1 MSRIA
6 CMYVCMYFGDSTF
19 FYFPTMIIVVIL
31 VNDNRIIH
39 YLIVISLNK
48 LDHINAYIYYVNIV
62 GSSMVWIH
70 NNA

>member
-1 MSRIA
+1 
-6 CMYVCMYFGDSTF
+6 MYVCIYDNCCYIGDI
-19 FYFPTMIIVVIL
+19 YD
-31 VNDNRIIH
+31 NDNRIIH

-48 LDHINAYIYYVNIV
+48 LDHINAYLYDVNIV